1 MLRFF
6 LQYFSLGIQL
16 RENGCTAQ
24 VQEKE
29 KRSKGEKKFSS
40 GLRALAGPFRIPPA
54 SEMKTPPTL
63 QNFSLPHSFRSFF
76 SPPNLN
82 ATKPPLFPFPPSFKR
97 RRRNIGKGASTAA
110 GGGGGGGRIYYLSV
124 VKVAAAAAICMWE
137 KVGREESQPPYN
149 NTTVT

>member
-1 MLRFF
+1 MCKPHVVFFF
-6 LQYFSLGIQL
+6 LQYSSLGIQL

-24 VQEKE
+24 VQEGE

-40 GLRALAGPFRIPPA
+40 GPFRIPPA

-110 GGGGGGGRIYYLSV
+110 GGRGGGRIYYLSV